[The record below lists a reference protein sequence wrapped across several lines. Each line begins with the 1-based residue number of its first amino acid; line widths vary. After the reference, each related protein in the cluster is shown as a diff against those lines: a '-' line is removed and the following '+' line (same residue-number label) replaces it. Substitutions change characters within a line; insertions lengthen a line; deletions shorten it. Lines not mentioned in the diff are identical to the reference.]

1 MTQTVPQALQDF
13 SLRYQ
18 QAWQDKHN
26 ELPRSEELADLVS
39 PCVEEKRDEV
49 VLWKSVPREEMA
61 DFTNVENLFTR
72 VIVS

>member
-39 PCVEEKRDEV
+39 PCVEENAMGQYCGKRSHV
-49 VLWKSVPREEMA
+49 KKWRISLTLRTQLS
-61 DFTNVENLFTR
+61 
-72 VIVS
+72 